1 MSGTPSGNHGKVKLS
16 KAFWFWGITLFI
28 SCLTACDSLA
38 PIAISATPLPPGVG
52 RIAFYAQSIYLVNS
66 DGSDLIRLAD
76 GIYPAWSPDGQRLAF
91 VGRDSGI
98 YVMNVDGSGQTRLS
112 NTENVLVPPPVW
124 SLDNQQIVFSSFKND
139 GMGSLYLIN
148 VEDTLQGKQDNGP
161 TRLNRQGVDAQSIAW
176 SPDGRQIAFSYRPN
190 LDGPNEIAVLN
201 VEQAH
206 KSSEGGDWTIL
217 SLGSNPNW
225 SPDGQKIAFDS
236 NLEGTVAIYVMDG
249 DGSNQK
255 HLITCQVSGHR

>member
-1 MSGTPSGNHGKVKLS
+1 MKRIAELYPRPFQLM
-16 KAFWFWGITLFI
+16 GITLFI
-28 SCLTACDSLA
+28 SFLTACN
-38 PIAISATPLPPGVG
+38 SAGATVTPLPPGIG
-52 RIAFYAQSIYLVNS
+52 RIAFYAQGIYIINS
-66 DGSDLIRLAD
+66 DGTGLVQLAES
-76 GIYPAWSPDGQRLAF
+76 GTKPTWSPDGQRIAF